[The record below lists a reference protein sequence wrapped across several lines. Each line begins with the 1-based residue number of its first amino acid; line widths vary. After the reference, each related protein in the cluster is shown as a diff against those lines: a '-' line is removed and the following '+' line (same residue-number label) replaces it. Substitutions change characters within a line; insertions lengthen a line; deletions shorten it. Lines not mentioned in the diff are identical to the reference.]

1 MANVPKWI
9 GGWMMIVVA
18 RKMPPRKN
26 RGAVVLCASP
36 PPRRDS
42 MELSLIN
49 TRMLDEYSV
58 QFSLEFESGIIW
70 KAWKNMNDVI
80 DDPQLGYNFPFVLSV
95 NLSTNLSIV

>member
-1 MANVPKWI
+1 
-9 GGWMMIVVA
+9 MMIVVA

-26 RGAVVLCASP
+26 RGAVVLCASS

-58 QFSLEFESGIIW
+58 QFSLGRVRIWNNLESLE
-70 KAWKNMNDVI
+70 KYERRNR
-80 DDPQLGYNFPFVLSV
+80 
-95 NLSTNLSIV
+95 

>member
-1 MANVPKWI
+1 
-9 GGWMMIVVA
+9 MMIVVA

-36 PPRRDS
+36 PPRRRDS